1 MKPNI
6 SETSYGYALTDEL
19 IHRQNIPINAAPI
32 FPTLYQEGQ
41 AGGGY
46 DLLLDRPGLP
56 LFLQFKL
63 SDYLSRANALEMH
76 IFNNPYYRIYI
87 TKRNH
92 SNQHQ
97 MLYELELNNELNEV
111 FYTAP
116 LFHEPE
122 ELNHAYLNG
131 NVSNRSLWIKPSDIG
146 LLVDDDQ
153 HYVVFD
159 SPTNW
164 YMCSEP
170 KKMDYNVTFE
180 YMSKELKKNLKD
192 KGNEFTKEYI
202 DNLSL
207 YIEEISQT
215 KIDISQDIKNQAK
228 RILVDSH
235 SIQKISFYSRVFLNT
250 EFYIVNEQNI

>member
-1 MKPNI
+1 M
-6 SETSYGYALTDEL
+6 D
-19 IHRQNIPINAAPI
+19 
-32 FPTLYQEGQ
+32 
-41 AGGGY
+41 
-46 DLLLDRPGLP
+46 
-56 LFLQFKL
+56 
-63 SDYLSRANALEMH
+63 
-76 IFNNPYYRIYI
+76 IFNNPYYRMYI

-97 MLYELELNNELNEV
+97 MLHELELNNNLNEV

-122 ELNHAYLNG
+122 ELNNAYLNG
-131 NVSNRSLWIKPSDIG
+131 TVSNRSLWIKPSDIG
-146 LLVDDDQ
+146 LLIDDEQ

-159 SPTNW
+159 SSINW

-170 KKMDYNVTFE
+170 NKMDINVTFE
-180 YMSKELKKNLKD
+180 HMNNELKSSLEN
-192 KGNEFTKEYI
+192 KGNQFTKEYV
-202 DNLSL
+202 DDLSS
-207 YIEEISQT
+207 YIEEISQI

-250 EFYIVNEQNI
+250 EFYIVSDSNI

>member
-19 IHRQNIPINAAPI
+19 IHRQNMPINSAPI

-41 AGGGY
+41 NGGGY
-46 DLLLDRPGLP
+46 ELLLDRPGLP

-63 SDYLSRANALEMH
+63 SDYLSRLNASEMNL
-76 IFNNPYYRIYI
+76 FNNNPYYRMYI

-97 MLYELELNNELNEV
+97 MLHELELNNDLNEV

-116 LFHEPE
+116 LFHKPE
-122 ELNHAYLNG
+122 ELNDAYLNG
-131 NVSNRSLWIKPSDIG
+131 NVSNRSLWINPSQIG
-146 LLVDDDQ
+146 LLPDDEQ
-153 HYVVFD
+153 HYIVFD
-159 SPTNW
+159 SPRNW

-170 KKMDYNVTFE
+170 KKMDFNVTFE
-180 YMSKELKKNLKD
+180 KMNDEVVNNLQRNGD
-192 KGNEFTKEYI
+192 KFTREYVN
-202 DNLSL
+202 DLSS

-215 KIDISQDIKNQAK
+215 KIDISQNVKNHAK
-228 RILVDSH
+228 QILENSH
-235 SIQKISFYSRVFLNT
+235 PIQKISFYSRVFLNS
-250 EFYIVNEQNI
+250 EFYIVG

>member
-19 IHRQNIPINAAPI
+19 INRQNMPINSAPI

-41 AGGGY
+41 NGGGY

-63 SDYLSRANALEMH
+63 SDYLSRSNASEMN
-76 IFNNPYYRIYI
+76 IFNNPYYRMYI

-97 MLYELELNNELNEV
+97 MLHELELNNDLNEV

-122 ELNHAYLNG
+122 ELNDAYLNG
-131 NVSNRSLWIKPSDIG
+131 NVSNRSLWINPSQIG
-146 LLVDDDQ
+146 LLPDDEQ

-159 SPTNW
+159 SPINW

-170 KKMDYNVTFE
+170 KKMDFNVTFE
-180 YMSKELKKNLKD
+180 KMNDELISNLQRNGD
-192 KGNEFTKEYI
+192 KFTREYVS
-202 DNLSL
+202 DLSF

-215 KIDISQDIKNQAK
+215 KIDISQSVKNHAKQA
-228 RILVDSH
+228 LENSH
-235 SIQKISFYSRVFLNT
+235 PIQKISFYSRVFLNS
-250 EFYIVNEQNI
+250 EFYVVG